1 MCFIYW
7 FIRLCK
13 YVKVNATTELK
24 PYDEF
29 YYPSTLF
36 ESYVF
41 FIKTQTVYKA
51 YLNSFATIY
60 NILKTLQQ
68 GSKSKKTTLLTL
80 LKLLVKTILWL
91 FIKFITSLPR
101 TVILDSY
108 WCSRF
113 FWRVNNH
120 NLCKYGWS
128 RIIEEV
134 GDRFYDKVIFY
145 VSDALVPLMFLRIYK
160 SNLSNFN
167 FNPNKIQKLTEYY
180 NWGRGSANIHDLVK
194 YISQSDP
201 SNFLKFKSIINEKIL
216 VGEIRSSGAKIFHK
230 LSYLDFNK
238 EGDLRRTNTENTPTK
253 SSK

>member
-1 MCFIYW
+1 MVTIFFLFIPLNFILFFLYIPLLYMCFIYW

-80 LKLLVKTILWL
+80 LKLLVKTIPWL

-108 WCSRF
+108 WCSRV
-113 FWRVNNH
+113 RTH
-120 NLCKYGWS
+120 ESYQ
-128 RIIEEV
+128 
-134 GDRFYDKVIFY
+134 
-145 VSDALVPLMFLRIYK
+145 LR
-160 SNLSNFN
+160 
-167 FNPNKIQKLTEYY
+167 
-180 NWGRGSANIHDLVK
+180 
-194 YISQSDP
+194 
-201 SNFLKFKSIINEKIL
+201 
-216 VGEIRSSGAKIFHK
+216 
-230 LSYLDFNK
+230 
-238 EGDLRRTNTENTPTK
+238 
-253 SSK
+253 